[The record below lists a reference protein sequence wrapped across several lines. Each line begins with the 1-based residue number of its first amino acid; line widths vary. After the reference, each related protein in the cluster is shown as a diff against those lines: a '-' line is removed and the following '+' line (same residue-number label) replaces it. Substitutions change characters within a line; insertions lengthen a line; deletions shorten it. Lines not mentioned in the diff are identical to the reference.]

1 MVDETQEIPYSYR
14 RKLWLLFSG
23 FFKIAALVV
32 GGGYAIVPVAE
43 AEFVRRRKMLTETE
57 LLDMMAIIQSLPG
70 IIAGNAALYI
80 GFRAAG
86 FPGAIVALLGVA
98 TPSVAIIILI
108 AMFLKSADLS
118 SPVIQGA
125 FIGAKAAITGLIAL
139 TAWRMANRT
148 VKNTFTLI
156 LTLASAL
163 ATILFKVPPVW
174 LILSGAVLGI
184 VYRQAVAAGLAPLP
198 PESGKEPN
206 P

>member
-174 LILSGAVLGI
+174 LILSGAVLGV

>member
-184 VYRQAVAAGLAPLP
+184 VYRKAVAAGLAPLP